1 MQINHLMSTFLIG
14 SIMFQTWYNRLRFI
28 IIRTFNTLQ
37 LGVPSY
43 IVWYLYLR
51 AGRPYLHVWDGFLS
65 NLGFGFWLSF
75 SAPFFVFRG
84 FLSLEPIG
92 LPRFKRCLDSVATWL
107 CPSWTSILIGALA
120 AGIYDLVTLFGSA
133 KESGNWLASFC
144 KCIIFWTSKS
154 HSLSPRILPR

>member
-1 MQINHLMSTFLIG
+1 MLPCMQINHLMSTFLIG

-75 SAPFFVFRG
+75 SAPFFCFRG
-84 FLSLEPIG
+84 FLSFGTYWSTTFHTLS
-92 LPRFKRCLDSVATWL
+92 RL
-107 CPSWTSILIGALA
+107 CSNLTVSLLGHQICWCFTSWF
-120 AGIYDLVTLFGSA
+120 IYDLVILFRVS
-133 KESGNWLASFC
+133 
-144 KCIIFWTSKS
+144 KCVWHLIS
-154 HSLSPRILPR
+154 